1 MKMGKKRSFTKTLE
15 IPTTELRKGALFAG
29 RYEVQEE
36 LGKGGMGRV
45 YKVLDR
51 EIGEPVALKIL
62 NPDIAAERKTIDRFR
77 NELKVARKIT
87 HRNVCRMHDINRE
100 KATYFITMEY
110 VPGEDLKS
118 LIRRKERLTED
129 EAILLAEQVCAGLSE
144 AHRLGVTHR
153 DLKPQNIMIDEEGK
167 ARIMDFGIAR
177 SQETRGVTEEGLIIG
192 TPDYMSPEQ
201 VEGGEAEPR
210 SDVYSLGVVLYEM
223 VTGRVPFEGKTALS
237 IAFKHKTEAP
247 LDPRKLNDR
256 LSDAF
261 SSIILRCLE
270 KEKEKRYQTT
280 EELLA
285 DLQSLK
291 EGFVCTSYPGQP
303 CLPGFLVETE
313 AEAPGKRPV
322 FVARDQELTRL
333 GKWLDSSLAG
343 KGQVVFV
350 TGEAGSGKTALLQ
363 EFSRRAQEADP
374 DLIVAAG
381 KCNAHTGIGDPY
393 FPFIEI
399 MALLTGDVEA
409 KWAAGAIS
417 RDYALRLWN
426 LLPLSA
432 QTLLGDGQDLINVF
446 VPGGSLIS
454 RSEAASKGPADWLTA
469 LKKIVE
475 RKSFLPAD
483 STLQQSTLFEQYTR
497 LLLALA
503 KQKPLLLILDD
514 LQWVDT
520 GSAGLLFHLGRRLCG
535 SRILVLGAFRSSE
548 ITIGRGEERH
558 PMEPIRNEFKSAF
571 GDIEIE
577 VGKAEERRFVD
588 NFIDSEPNRLD
599 EKFRRKLH
607 HQTKGHPLF
616 TVELLRTMQERGAL
630 IKDEEGRWVEGPEF
644 DWDTLPARVDAVI
657 EERVNRLNEKLRET
671 LTIASVE
678 GEEFTAEVIARLQ
691 DAEVFALIR
700 ILSRELEKRHHLVS
714 AKGIRQLA
722 KQRLSLYLFQ
732 HILFQ
737 RYLYSSL
744 DAVERAHLHEQVGN
758 VLEGLYGDETEEISV
773 QLARHF
779 LEAENAPKAI
789 EYLQKAGQ
797 RAVKLSANEEAIAH
811 YRKALDLLL
820 KLPETPERDQ
830 QELAL
835 QLALFVPESA
845 AKGFGAPGASLAV
858 LRVRELCEKIGESPQ
873 LFTALVQLAFYYGFA
888 RADYRKTLEL
898 QERIVRIAEQTGDPL
913 QRAISSYVTT
923 WPLLNVGELTKTL
936 EHAQQMN
943 AVYDPVKH
951 SFLAHIFSFDLG
963 IMNRG
968 FASFA
973 LWFMGY
979 PDQARQEYK
988 TALEH
993 ARQLGHPFTL
1003 AFALVGGCEL
1013 HWFLREP
1020 EKIVPLLKEL
1030 AAVSDENG
1038 LVYWQAHAIFYK
1050 GEKLVSVGKV
1060 QEGLAEM
1067 RRGLN
1072 IMLAAG
1078 TLTCFTRLLARMAD
1092 FCLRA
1097 GELEAGLAAVKE
1109 ADEVKCKFDERYME
1123 AEIHR
1128 LKGELLLKK
1137 GEDPEAVKRLFEQ
1150 ALEVSRAQKAKTLEL
1165 RAAMSMGR
1173 LLRKQGKAG
1182 EAHKLLDDVYRWFS
1196 EGFDTADLK
1205 DARALLDELKAA
1217 AGNK

>member
-1 MKMGKKRSFTKTLE
+1 MGKKRSFTKTLE
-15 IPTTELRKGALFAG
+15 IPTTKLDKGALFAG
-29 RYEVQEE
+29 RYEVLGE

-51 EIGEPVALKIL
+51 EIGETVALKIL
-62 NPDIAAERKTIDRFR
+62 NPDIAAERKTIERFR
-77 NELKVARKIT
+77 NELKVARKIS
-87 HRNVCRMHDINRE
+87 HRNVCRMHDINKE
-100 KATYFITMEY
+100 KTTYFITMEY

-129 EAILLAEQVCAGLSE
+129 EAISLAEQVCAGLGE

-256 LSDAF
+256 LSDEF
-261 SSIILRCLE
+261 SSVILRCLE
-270 KEKEKRYQTT
+270 KEKEKRYQTA
-280 EELLA
+280 EELQA
-285 DLQSLK
+285 DLESFK
-291 EGFVCTSYPGQP
+291 EGLAPSCVSKPGLP
-303 CLPGFLVETE
+303 CFLVETG
-313 AEAPGKRPV
+313 AEAPEKRPV
-322 FVARDQELTRL
+322 FVAREQELTRL
-333 GKWLDSSLAG
+333 GQWLDSSLAG

-363 EFSRRAQEADP
+363 EFSHRAQEADP
-374 DLIVAAG
+374 NLIVAAG

-399 MALLTGDVEA
+399 MGLLTGDVEA

-417 RDYALRLWN
+417 RDHALRLWN

-432 QTLLGDGQDLINVF
+432 RAVLDSGQDLINIF
-446 VPGGSLIS
+446 VPGASLVS

-520 GSAGLLFHLGRRLCG
+520 GSAGLLFHLGRRLSG

-744 DAVERAHLHEQVGN
+744 DAVERAHLHEQVGKI
-758 VLEGLYGDETEEISV
+758 LESLYGDETEEISV

-779 LEAENAPKAI
+779 LEAGNAPKAI
-789 EYLQKAGQ
+789 EYLLKAGQ

-845 AKGFGAPGASLAV
+845 AKGFGAPGASRAV

-873 LFTALVQLAFYYGFA
+873 LFTALVQLAFYYAFA

-936 EHAQQMN
+936 EHAQKMN

-968 FASFA
+968 FAALA

-979 PDQARQEYK
+979 PDQAREEYK

-1030 AAVSDENG
+1030 AAVSEENG
-1038 LVYWQAHAIFYK
+1038 LVYWEAHAVFYK
-1050 GEKLVSVGKV
+1050 GEKLVSAGKI

-1072 IMLAAG
+1072 IMLATG

-1097 GELEAGLAAVKE
+1097 GELEAGLAAVNE

-1137 GEDPEAVKRLFEQ
+1137 GEDPEAVKKQFER

-1165 RAAMSMGR
+1165 RAAMSMSR
-1173 LLRKQGKAG
+1173 LLQKQGKGG
-1182 EAHKLLDDVYRWFS
+1182 EALKLLDEVYRWFS
-1196 EGFDTADLK
+1196 EGFGTADLK
-1205 DARALLDELKAA
+1205 DAQALLHELKAA
-1217 AGNK
+1217 AGNE

>member
-1 MKMGKKRSFTKTLE
+1 MGKKDSSTKTLE
-15 IPTTELRKGALFAG
+15 IPTTALDKGALFAG

-45 YKVLDR
+45 YKVLDN
-51 EIGEPVALKIL
+51 EIGETVALKVL
-62 NPDIAAERKTIDRFR
+62 NPDIAADPKTIERFR
-77 NELKVARKIT
+77 NELKMARKIT

-100 KATYFITMEY
+100 RTTYFITMEY

-118 LIRRKERLTED
+118 LIRRKERLSED
-129 EAILLAEQVCAGLSE
+129 DAISLAAQVCAGLSE

-153 DLKPQNIMIDEEGK
+153 DLKPQNIMIDEEGE

-177 SQETRGVTEEGLIIG
+177 SRETKGVTEEGLIIG

-201 VEGGEAEPR
+201 VEGREAEPR

-237 IAFKHKTEAP
+237 VAFKHKTETP

-256 LSDAF
+256 LSEEF
-261 SSIILRCLE
+261 TSVILKCLE
-270 KEKEKRYQTT
+270 KEKEKRYQTA
-280 EELLA
+280 EELRS
-285 DLQSLK
+285 DLESLR
-291 EGFVCTSYPGQP
+291 EGTATPSVLGKAG
-303 CLPGFLVETE
+303 LPGFLVETE
-313 AEAPGKRPV
+313 AAVPEKRPI
-322 FVARDQELTRL
+322 FVAREHELGQL
-333 GKWLDSSLAG
+333 GKWLNSSLAG

-363 EFSRRAQEADP
+363 EFSRRAQKADP

-399 MALLTGDVEA
+399 MGLLTGDVEA

-417 RDYALRLWN
+417 KDHALRLWN
-426 LLPLSA
+426 LVPLSA
-432 QTLLGDGQDLINVF
+432 RTLLESGQDLINIF
-446 VPGGSLIS
+446 IPGASLVS
-454 RSEAASKGPADWLTA
+454 RSEAASKGPAEWLAT
-469 LKKIVE
+469 LKNFVE
-475 RKSFLPAD
+475 RKSSLPPD

-514 LQWVDT
+514 LQWVDA
-520 GSAGLLFHLGRRLCG
+520 GSAGLLFHLGRRISG

-548 ITIGRGEERH
+548 IALGRGEERH
-558 PMEPIRNEFKSAF
+558 PLEPIRNEFKSAF
-571 GDIEIE
+571 GEMEIE
-577 VGKAEERRFVD
+577 VGKAEERVFVD
-588 NFIDSEPNRLD
+588 KFIDSEPNRLG
-599 EKFRRKLH
+599 EKFRQMLY

-630 IKDEEGRWVEGPEF
+630 VKDEKGRWAEGPEF
-644 DWDTLPARVDAVI
+644 DWDALPARIDAVI

-691 DAEVFALIR
+691 DAEVFALVR
-700 ILSRELEKRHHLVS
+700 MLSRELEKRHHLVS

-758 VLEGLYGDETEEISV
+758 ILESLYGDEAEDISV

-779 LEAENAPKAI
+779 QEAGNLPKAI
-789 EYLQKAGQ
+789 EYLEKAGQ
-797 RAVKLSANEEAIAH
+797 RAVRLSANEEAIAH
-811 YRKALDLLL
+811 YRKALELLL
-820 KLPETPERDQ
+820 RLPETPARDQ

-835 QLALFVPESA
+835 QLALYVPES
-845 AKGFGAPGASLAV
+845 GAGGPGSPGGTRAI
-858 LRVRELCEKIGESPQ
+858 LRAQELCEKTGETPQ
-873 LFTALVQLAFYYGFA
+873 LFRALVFLSFYYGFG

-898 QERIVRIAEQTGDPL
+898 QKQVVRIAEQTGDSL
-913 QRAISSYVTT
+913 QQAISSYLTT
-923 WPLLNVGELTKTL
+923 WPLLNIGELNKML
-936 EHAQQMN
+936 DHARLMN
-943 AVYDPVKH
+943 AVYDPAKH

-963 IMNRG
+963 VLNRG
-968 FASFA
+968 LSSWA
-973 LWFMGY
+973 LWFLGY
-979 PDQARQEYK
+979 PDQAREEYEK
-988 TALEH
+988 AMTD
-993 ARQLGHPFTL
+993 ARQFEHPFTL

-1013 HWFLREP
+1013 YWFLREP
-1020 EKIVPLLKEL
+1020 ENVARHLKEL
-1030 AAVSDENG
+1030 AAISNEKG
-1038 LVYWQAHAIFYK
+1038 FVYWQAHAVFYQ
-1050 GEKLVSVGKV
+1050 GEKLVSDGKI
-1060 QEGLAEM
+1060 QEGIAEM
-1067 RRGLN
+1067 RRGLD
-1072 IMLAAG
+1072 IMLALG

-1092 FCLRA
+1092 ACLRA
-1097 GELEAGLAAVKE
+1097 GEIEAGLAAIDE

-1137 GEDPEAVKRLFEQ
+1137 GEDEGAAKTLFEK
-1150 ALEVSRAQKAKTLEL
+1150 ALEVSRAQKAKSLEL
-1165 RAAMSMGR
+1165 RAAMSMSR
-1173 LLRKQGKAG
+1173 LMQKQGKA
-1182 EAHKLLDDVYRWFS
+1182 EDAHKLLDEVYRWFS
-1196 EGFDTADLK
+1196 EGLGTADLK
-1205 DARALLDELKAA
+1205 DAQALLQELKKAPD
-1217 AGNK
+1217 K